1 MPSQTTETPV
11 SPIQAYYQALEGGVL
26 RARRCVKCRKYT
38 FPPTDCCEHCG
49 SFDVEWTE
57 LSGEGQLLFATHNIT
72 PACHPRFEA
81 IAPYV
86 YGHIR
91 LKEGVTVQ
99 AIVRGVEPTPEAL
112 RALFERGP
120 VPVRADVMRME
131 DLPVLT
137 FREA

>member
-1 MPSQTTETPV
+1 MPTPSAETPA
-11 SPIQAYYQALEGGVL
+11 SPIQAYYEALAGGAL
-26 RARRCVKCRKYT
+26 KARKCAKCGKLT

-49 SFDVEWTE
+49 SFDVTWTQ

-72 PACHPRFEA
+72 PACNPRFES

-112 RALFERGP
+112 RTLFERGP
-120 VPVRADVMRME
+120 TPVRAEVMIM
-131 DLPVLT
+131 DGLPILA
-137 FREA
+137 FRET

>member
-1 MPSQTTETPV
+1 MPTHTAEPV
-11 SPIQAYYQALEGGVL
+11 CPIQAYYEALAGGVL
-26 RARRCVKCRKYT
+26 KARKCAKCGKHT
-38 FPPTDCCEHCG
+38 FPPTDCCEYCG
-49 SFDVEWTE
+49 SFDVAWTE

-99 AIVRGVEPTPEAL
+99 AIIQGVEANAEAL

-120 VPVRADVMRME
+120 VPVRAKIMNMDG
-131 DLPVLT
+131 LPVLA